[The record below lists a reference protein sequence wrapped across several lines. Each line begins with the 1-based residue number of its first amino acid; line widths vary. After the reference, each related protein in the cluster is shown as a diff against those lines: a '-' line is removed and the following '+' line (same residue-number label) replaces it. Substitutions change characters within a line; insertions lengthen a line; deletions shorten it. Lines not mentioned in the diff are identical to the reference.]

1 MRRFVVL
8 ALVGAALLVPGQAR
22 AADADV
28 EVRVEGD
35 SSALASGCRTVDV
48 ARVGRDIFGF
58 VVYRFHQVK
67 RWCWNSPRIT
77 YRYVSTY
84 VSDVDP
90 NMDYKGVVASTG
102 NYYTWCCGTTRSGH
116 VSHRQ
121 GRFDNC
127 ILWFPCTRREYP
139 WVRIWAHGNGSYSY
153 STGI

>member
-1 MRRFVVL
+1 MRRFVAL
-8 ALVGAALLVPGQAR
+8 ALVGAALLVPAQAP
-22 AADADV
+22 AADAGV

-35 SSALASGCRTVDV
+35 SAGLASGCRNVDV
-48 ARVGRDIFGF
+48 ARVGRDIFNF
-58 VVYRFHQVK
+58 VVYRFHQFK

-116 VSHRQ
+116 VSYRQ

-127 ILWFPCTRREYP
+127 IL
-139 WVRIWAHGNGSYSY
+139 
-153 STGI
+153 